1 MPSLNFPD
9 PALLINLAFLAVG
22 DMSHLNF
29 LQDLA
34 IVMSVAA
41 FATILFRQF
50 KQPVVLG
57 YILAG
62 LLIGPHTP
70 PFGLIADEH
79 NIETLAHLGVI
90 FLMFSLGLEFSFRK
104 LQKVGSVAF
113 IAASLEIVIM
123 IWAGYELGRLFG
135 WNQMDSIFLGAIL
148 SISSTTIIIKALE
161 ALGKKNDHFANII
174 IGILIVEDI
183 LAIVMIALLS
193 GFAMTGQL
201 NVQEVGGTVLGLG
214 SFLGILLVVGL
225 IAVPRLLNYVAKF
238 KSDEMLLVTVVGLCF
253 GVSLIT
259 VKLGYSVALGAFL
272 IGAIIAESRH
282 ILRIET
288 LMLPVRDLFSA
299 VFFVSIGLLI
309 DPGLIVK
316 YAGPIL
322 AISVVVIVGKVFSC
336 SLGCFIS
343 GNAPRDSLKVGM
355 SLAQIGE
362 FSFIIAALGLS
373 LKVTS
378 DFVYPIAVA
387 VSAITTLT
395 TPYLINMSDGV
406 VNWFDRVA
414 PKPLLRGME
423 AYTTWVGSFT
433 QRESRNME
441 RKILT
446 KLGIQIGINLLMVTG
461 IFIASVFIHRQIIG
475 RWPEFPGGVDGS
487 KAAVWLGAM
496 LVSFTFLIAIW
507 RKLEVVAMLISE
519 LSVNTAKAGAKAPA
533 LQAII
538 SSTIIVVATGALI
551 LVVLVLSS
559 AILPSRNV
567 LLLAVVIASGSG
579 FLLYRGAVKLY
590 ARAQSA
596 LQDTFDEPADP
607 HPGHGHGNGH
617 GHEEVPE
624 LPPLLR
630 EAKLKSVRIP
640 EGSEAVGKMITELKL
655 RSETGASVVG
665 IDRQGTSIINPGPNE
680 ELAAGDEVLL
690 IGLEDQLASA
700 AIMLTLRTAETA

>member
-9 PALLINLAFLAVG
+9 PALLINLAFLAAG

-41 FATILFRQF
+41 MATILFRQF

-62 LLIGPHTP
+62 LIIGPHTP
-70 PFGLIADEH
+70 PFGLIADKH
-79 NIETLAHLGVI
+79 NIDTMAELGVI

-193 GFAMTGQL
+193 GFAMTGHL

-309 DPGLIVK
+309 DPGLIIK

-607 HPGHGHGNGH
+607 HPGHGNGH

>member
-9 PALLINLAFLAVG
+9 PASFINLAFLAVG

-70 PFGLIADEH
+70 PFGMIADEH

-104 LQKVGSVAF
+104 LQKVGAVAF

-201 NVQEVGGTVLGLG
+201 NVQEIGGTVLGLS

-282 ILRIET
+282 ILRIEN

-316 YAGPIL
+316 YAWPIL

-336 SLGCFIS
+336 ALGCFIS

-423 AYTTWVGSFT
+423 AYTTWVGNFT
-433 QRESRNME
+433 QRGSRNME

-446 KLGIQIGINLLMVTG
+446 KLGIQIGINLLIVTG
-461 IFIASVFIHRQIIG
+461 IFIASVFLHRQVIG
-475 RWPEFPGGVDGS
+475 RWPDFPGGVDGS
-487 KAAVWLGAM
+487 KAAMWLAAM
-496 LVSFTFLIAIW
+496 LVSFPLLIAVW

-519 LSVNTAKAGAKAPA
+519 LSVNTTKAGAKAPA

-567 LLLAVVIASGSG
+567 LLLAVLIASGSG

-596 LQDTFDEPADP
+596 LQDTFAEPADP
-607 HPGHGHGNGH
+607 HPGHGHA
-617 GHEEVPE
+617 HEEVPE

-630 EAKLKSVRIP
+630 EAKLKSVRLP
-640 EGSEAVGKMITELKL
+640 DDSEAVGKMISELKL

-665 IDRQGTSIINPGPNE
+665 IDRQGTSIINPGPTE

-690 IGLEDQLASA
+690 IGLEDQLTSA
-700 AIMLTLRTAETA
+700 AILLTTPVAEAA

>member
-1 MPSLNFPD
+1 MNL
-9 PALLINLAFLAVG
+9 ALLAAG
-22 DMSHLNF
+22 DAPEAAAHLNL

-34 IVMSVAA
+34 IVMCVAA

-62 LLIGPHTP
+62 VIIGPHTP
-70 PFGLIADEH
+70 PFGLIADEN
-79 NIETLAHLGVI
+79 NIETLAELGVI
-90 FLMFSLGLEFSFRK
+90 FLMFCLGLEFSFRK
-104 LQKVGSVAF
+104 LQKVGAVAF
-113 IAASLEIVIM
+113 IAASLEILIM
-123 IWAGYELGRLFG
+123 IFAGYELGRAFG
-135 WNQMDSIFLGAIL
+135 WNPMDSIFLGAIL

-161 ALGKKNDHFANII
+161 SLGKKNDNFAAII

-193 GFAMTGQL
+193 GFASTGQF
-201 NVQEVGGTVLGLG
+201 NAEEIGMTVLGLG
-214 SFLGILLVVGL
+214 SFLGILLVAGL
-225 IAVPRLLNYVAKF
+225 ILVPRLLNYVAKF
-238 KSDEMLLVTVVGLCF
+238 KSDEMLLVCVVGLCF

-309 DPGLIVK
+309 DPTLIIK

-322 AISVVVIVGKVFSC
+322 AISAVVIIGKVFAC
-336 SLGCFIS
+336 SLGCFVS
-343 GNAPRDSLKVGM
+343 GNDMKTSLKVGM
-355 SLAQIGE
+355 GLAQIGE

-406 VNWFDRVA
+406 VGLFDRTA
-414 PKPLLRGME
+414 PKPIRRGME
-423 AYTTWVGSFT
+423 AYTQWVGALM
-433 QRESRNME
+433 QKGGRNME
-441 RKILT
+441 RRILT
-446 KLGIQIGINLLMVTG
+446 KLGTQIGVNLLMTTG
-461 IFIASVFIHRQIIG
+461 IFIAAVFLHKQLIV
-475 RWPEFPGGVDGS
+475 RWPDFPGGVDGL
-487 KAAVWLGAM
+487 KAALWLGAM
-496 LVSFTFLIAIW
+496 LVSFPLLIAVW
-507 RKLEVVAMLISE
+507 RKLEVVAMLVSE
-519 LSVNTAKAGAKAPA
+519 LSVNSAKAGDKAPA

-559 AILPSRNV
+559 AVLPSRNV
-567 LLLAVVIASGSG
+567 LILAVVIAAGSG
-579 FLLYRGAVKLY
+579 FFLYRGAVKLY

-596 LQDTFDEPADP
+596 LQDTFAEPADP
-607 HPGHGHGNGH
+607 HPGHGHGV
-617 GHEEVPE
+617 EAAE
-624 LPPLLR
+624 LPSLLR
-630 EAKLKSVRIP
+630 EAKLQTVRIMP
-640 EGSEAVGKMITELKL
+640 GTEAVGKMLNELQL

-665 IDRQGTSIINPGPNE
+665 IDRSGTSIINPGPNE

-690 IGLEDQLASA
+690 IGVEDQLTA
-700 AIMLTLRTAETA
+700 AAALLDTPAKQVA